1 MALEAVFLFQNGA
14 ISASSIATRAGTA
27 MKTVLIP
34 TMAPT
39 LGVQDKRRIKKQS
52 GLRCNAMAGKAQSPP
67 KRDLCPF
74 FVEIGY

>member
-27 MKTVLIP
+27 MKTALIP

-52 GLRCNAMAGKAQSPP
+52 RLR
-67 KRDLCPF
+67 
-74 FVEIGY
+74 